1 MVIKGCNINL
11 FDSKSSHAVRNDL
24 QLTVIECLD
33 CLLGGSTD
41 YWVDRH
47 TEIQSDQHHVIQ
59 SEITKTRDTSVV
71 LQSNGSQNSI
81 FSKL

>member
-24 QLTVIECLD
+24 QLTVFQP
-33 CLLGGSTD
+33 STD
-41 YWVDRH
+41 YWVERH